1 MARRERSKDE
11 ILFKDMTTKQKLSY
25 LKDYWSIPVII
36 VIVVIVAIGSVI
48 HTARTNVAPIFSVTT
63 VDAVGDERIHE
74 LVDGFAQENEIPID
88 QISVGDLSVGKA
100 SQGAGPYSTQGMAL
114 YVRLQSQNEDI
125 VILPEETF
133 YEYAEYGYFIDLTDV
148 VSEEYA
154 DKLIV
159 VEQEEEETEN
169 TGVERLACGIRT
181 SDIPALADD
190 GYYGQAV
197 IAISYL
203 PKNIDM
209 AKQFLNYVLE

>member
-1 MARRERSKDE
+1 MARREHSKDE
-11 ILFKDMTTKQKLSY
+11 ILFKDMTTEQKLSY
-25 LKDYWSIPVII
+25 LKDYWSIPVVI
-36 VIVVIVAIGSVI
+36 VIVVILAIGWVI
-48 HTARTNVAPIFSVTT
+48 HTARTNVKPIFSVTT
-63 VDAVGDERIHE
+63 VDAAGDERIRE
-74 LVDGFAQENEIPID
+74 LVDAFAQENEID
-88 QISVGDLSVGKA
+88 LERISVGDIAVGKS

-114 YVRLQSQNEDI
+114 YVRLQAQNEDI

-133 YEYAEYGYFIDLTDV
+133 YEYAEYGYFIDLTAV
-148 VSEEYA
+148 VPEKYS

-159 VEQEEEETEN
+159 VKQAEDETEN
-169 TGVERLACGIRT
+169 TGVEQLACGIRT

-203 PKNIDM
+203 PKNMDM